1 MKVSLET
8 AQFVT
13 KQIQHL
19 QGQLKNY
26 QALLSKMSSMSGAV
40 PSLEMAN
47 TMKKITKI
55 YEAMGELEF
64 FHRMISL
71 RYWDM

>member
-1 MKVSLET
+1 MEQWHQNEGRLET

-13 KQIQHL
+13 KRSQHL
-19 QGQLKNY
+19 WGQLKNY
-26 QALLSKMSSMSGAV
+26 QALLSKISLMSGAV

-55 YEAMGELEF
+55 YKAMGKLKK
-64 FHRMISL
+64 ISG
-71 RYWDM
+71 